1 MSIAWIYKLSS
12 IWTWR
17 FSLNVNLGAMMYSE
31 YPKYWSSCQIPRNES
46 SIFTVWLPRKTNYF
60 GGLLAEGPAF
70 EKRDQFSWLHNF
82 SKSWLVNW
90 KICLISRPTKICPVP
105 RQEDGAFEGESLTE
119 FGSKKSPGA
128 FVLLNWWKIFWSL
141 VGFEFYGLVSHFYP
155 PINSFFRTFLIKI
168 KHNIFLPFLHNQ
180 HSFSN
185 I

>member
-1 MSIAWIYKLSS
+1 MDREPGRTGLTNFRFVNCSALKNSKIFVNHPMSIAWIYKLSS

-31 YPKYWSSCQIPRNES
+31 YPKYWSSCHIPRNES

-82 SKSWLVNW
+82 SKSWLVDW

-105 RQEDGAFEGESLTE
+105 RQEDGAFEG
-119 FGSKKSPGA
+119 
-128 FVLLNWWKIFWSL
+128 W
-141 VGFEFYGLVSHFYP
+141 
-155 PINSFFRTFLIKI
+155 
-168 KHNIFLPFLHNQ
+168 
-180 HSFSN
+180 
-185 I
+185 